1 MRAPCCEKMGLK
13 KGPWTAEEDQ
23 ILVSFIQGNGHGN
36 WRALPKQAVLYIS
49 IYIVSRWSAIAGS
62 LPGRTDN
69 EIKNYWHTHLK
80 KRLTKENLISTN
92 DNQIS
97 KPAEDLTT
105 PEGKIQS
112 PDDSQQRSGQELSDS
127 VSIEGKDIASESSK
141 GDKNV
146 ASPKGDSSNV
156 MDFWFNIFMKA
167 GNSMEILQQNLGE
180 LE

>member
-1 MRAPCCEKMGLK
+1 MEIGVHFQNKLRCGKSCRLR
-13 KGPWTAEEDQ
+13 WTNYLRPDIKRGNFSKEEEET
-23 ILVSFIQGNGHGN
+23 IIKLHHVLGN
-36 WRALPKQAVLYIS
+36 
-49 IYIVSRWSAIAGS
+49 RWSAIAGR

-69 EIKNYWHTHLK
+69 EIKNFWHTHLK

-112 PDDSQQRSGQELSDS
+112 PDDSQQRSGQESSDS
-127 VSIEGKDIASESSK
+127 LSIEGKDIASESSK
-141 GDKNV
+141 GHKNM

-156 MDFWFNIFMKA
+156 MDFWYNIFMKA

-180 LE
+180 LEW